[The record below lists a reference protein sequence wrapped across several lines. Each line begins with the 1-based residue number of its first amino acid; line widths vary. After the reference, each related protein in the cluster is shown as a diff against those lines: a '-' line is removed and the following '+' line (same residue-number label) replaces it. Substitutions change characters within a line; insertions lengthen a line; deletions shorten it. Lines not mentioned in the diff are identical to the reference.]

1 MPMEVTVDNGKIG
14 IKVADGSFYPILD
27 EGIAH
32 KKRLVLTTVKD
43 NQESVQIDLY
53 KGRGEEMADAAYV
66 GSLLIENISPDTQG
80 NAEVEL
86 VVGVDEEGN
95 LESIAEDKSSGARQ
109 SLSVGL
115 KDLDESGLYEVPDF
129 SFEEDTDI
137 EDIFEDESEEDLSEE
152 LSEELSDEL
161 PDELPAESDFTEFNE
176 PELEDFNLDDFSG
189 QDIGEDLGED
199 LGEELSGQ
207 ESELEEGE
215 EMFPSEEQLG
225 TEFGDELETD
235 EFSEGVFP
243 EEDHPEEELA
253 EEPEREKEESGSKA
267 RPILVA
273 LLVILAIGL
282 LGALLYLFVFMAADE
297 EQTPP
302 LQTQQEQTQEQA
314 QEQSQEQPQ
323 DQPDQ
328 VVAEAAPEEEPQA
341 EFQAE
346 DSQAAESQPE
356 AEAEDEVVVTPN
368 RNEVEYTGGVWY
380 KVRWG
385 DTLWQISSSFYDN
398 PRLYDKIAEENEIRN
413 PDLIYAENSIF
424 IPKTE

>member
-1 MPMEVTVDNGKIG
+1 MEVIVDNGKIG

-27 EGIAH
+27 EGIAQ

-53 KGRGEEMADAAYV
+53 KGRGEEMEDAAYV

-95 LESIAEDKSSGARQ
+95 LESVAQDKRTGARQ

-129 SFEEDTDI
+129 SVEEDTDL
-137 EDIFEDESEEDLSEE
+137 EDIFGEEAGDE
-152 LSEELSDEL
+152 LSAEL
-161 PDELPAESDFTEFNE
+161 PDELSDESDFTEFNE
-176 PELEDFNLDDFSG
+176 PEMEDFGLDEFSD
-189 QDIGEDLGED
+189 QDLSADLSE
-199 LGEELSGQ
+199 Q
-207 ESELEEGE
+207 EAELEEH
-215 EMFPSEEQLG
+215 Q
-225 TEFGDELETD
+225 
-235 EFSEGVFP
+235 
-243 EEDHPEEELA
+243 PEEEFA
-253 EEPEREKEESGSKA
+253 EESEKEKEEDESGSKA

-282 LGALLYLFVFMAADE
+282 LGALLYLFVFMAADQGE
-297 EQTPP
+297 TPP
-302 LQTQQEQTQEQA
+302 LQSQQEQTQEQP
-314 QEQSQEQPQ
+314 QEHT
-323 DQPDQ
+323 DQA
-328 VVAEAAPEEEPQA
+328 VAEAAPEEE
-341 EFQAE
+341 
-346 DSQAAESQPE
+346 
-356 AEAEDEVVVTPN
+356 AEDEVVVVTPS
-368 RNEVEYTGGVWY
+368 RDEVEFTGGVWY
-380 KVRWG
+380 KIRWG

-398 PRLYDKIAEENEIRN
+398 PRLYDKIAEENKIRN

>member
-1 MPMEVTVDNGKIG
+1 MDNGKIG

-27 EGIAH
+27 EGIAQ

-80 NAEVEL
+80 SAEVEL

-95 LESIAEDKSSGARQ
+95 LESIAEDKRSGARQ

-137 EDIFEDESEEDLSEE
+137 EDIFEDESEEDLSEDLQE
-152 LSEELSDEL
+152 
-161 PDELPAESDFTEFNE
+161 ESDFTEFNE
-176 PELEDFNLDDFSG
+176 PEMEDFNLDDFSD
-189 QDIGEDLGED
+189 QDLSEDLGED
-199 LGEELSGQ
+199 LSGELSEQ

-215 EMFPSEEQLG
+215 DMFPSEEQLG
-225 TEFGDELETD
+225 AEFGEELETD
-235 EFSEGVFP
+235 EASDAEFL
-243 EEDHPEEELA
+243 EEDQSEEDVA
-253 EEPEREKEESGSKA
+253 EEPEKEESGSKV
-267 RPILVA
+267 RSILVA

-282 LGALLYLFVFMAADE
+282 IGALLYLFVFMAAEE

-302 LQTQQEQTQEQA
+302 LQTQQEQA
-314 QEQSQEQPQ
+314 QEQEQPQ
-323 DQPDQ
+323 DQTDQ
-328 VVAEAAPEEEPQA
+328 AFTEAVPEDETQAPA
-341 EFQAE
+341 
-346 DSQAAESQPE
+346 DSQPA
-356 AEAEDEVVVTPN
+356 AEAEDEVVVTPS
-368 RNEVEYTGGVWY
+368 RDEVEFTGGVWY

-424 IPKTE
+424 IPKTD

>member
-1 MPMEVTVDNGKIG
+1 MEVIVDNGKIG

-27 EGIAH
+27 EGIAQ

-53 KGRGEEMADAAYV
+53 KGRGEEMEDAAYV

-95 LESIAEDKSSGARQ
+95 LESVAQDKRTGARQ

-129 SFEEDTDI
+129 SVEEDTDL
-137 EDIFEDESEEDLSEE
+137 EDIFGEEAGDE
-152 LSEELSDEL
+152 LSAEL
-161 PDELPAESDFTEFNE
+161 PDELSDESPEESDFTEFNE
-176 PELEDFNLDDFSG
+176 PEMEDFGLDEFSD
-189 QDIGEDLGED
+189 QDLSADLSE
-199 LGEELSGQ
+199 Q
-207 ESELEEGE
+207 EAELEEHQPE
-215 EMFPSEEQLG
+215 EE
-225 TEFGDELETD
+225 
-235 EFSEGVFP
+235 FP
-243 EEDHPEEELA
+243 EES
-253 EEPEREKEESGSKA
+253 EKEKEEDDESGSKA

-282 LGALLYLFVFMAADE
+282 LGALLYLFVFMAADQGE
-297 EQTPP
+297 TPP
-302 LQTQQEQTQEQA
+302 LQSQQEQTQELT
-314 QEQSQEQPQ
+314 QEQPQ
-323 DQPDQ
+323 EHTDQA
-328 VVAEAAPEEEPQA
+328 VAEAAPEEE
-341 EFQAE
+341 
-346 DSQAAESQPE
+346 
-356 AEAEDEVVVTPN
+356 AEDEVVVVTPS
-368 RNEVEYTGGVWY
+368 RDEVEFTGGVWY
-380 KVRWG
+380 KIRWG

-398 PRLYDKIAEENEIRN
+398 PRLYDKIAEENKIRN

>member
-1 MPMEVTVDNGKIG
+1 VDNGKIG

-27 EGIAH
+27 EGIAQ

-53 KGRGEEMADAAYV
+53 KGRGEEMEDASYV
-66 GSLLIENISPDTQG
+66 GSLLIENISPDTKG

-86 VVGVDEEGN
+86 VVGVDEDGN
-95 LESIAEDKSSGARQ
+95 LESVAEDKGSGAKQ

-129 SFEEDTDI
+129 SFEEETDI
-137 EDIFEDESEEDLSEE
+137 EDIFGDEAG
-152 LSEELSDEL
+152 EELSDEL
-161 PDELPAESDFTEFNE
+161 PEETPEETPEESDFTEFNE
-176 PELEDFNLDDFSG
+176 PEMDDFGLDEFSD
-189 QDIGEDLGED
+189 QDLSEDLSED
-199 LGEELSGQ
+199 LSADLSEES
-207 ESELEEGE
+207 SEQKFEFEEGE
-215 EMFPSEEQLG
+215 DMFPSEDQLG
-225 TEFGDELETD
+225 AEFGDELETD
-235 EFSEGVFP
+235 ELSEDEFP
-243 EEDHPEEELA
+243 EEDHLEEEFA
-253 EEPEREKEESGSKA
+253 EEPEKEKEESGSKA

-297 EQTPP
+297 QETPP
-302 LQTQQEQTQEQA
+302 LQSQ

-323 DQPDQ
+323 EQPQDQTDQ
-328 VVAEAAPEEEPQA
+328 AVAEAEPEAETQTPAPV
-341 EFQAE
+341 
-346 DSQAAESQPE
+346 DSQPAAESK
-356 AEAEDEVVVTPN
+356 DEVVVTPS
-368 RNEVEYTGGVWY
+368 RDEVEFTGGVWY

-424 IPKTE
+424 IPKTK